1 MFQGLPSALMAV
13 AAALLAGSLHAQ
25 QAQPVAAPARPD
37 PLNAKAVVPPAV
49 HVSPLRAYRPAG
61 DTTVGSWKD
70 ANDTV
75 TRIGGWRT
83 YLREATRPE
92 PAPAA
97 SPASAPASAPA
108 GRARDAHGHH
118 GPR

>member
-1 MFQGLPSALMAV
+1 MFRRLPPALMAA

-25 QAQPVAAPARPD
+25 QAQPAPRPD
-37 PLNAKAVVPPAV
+37 PLDAKAAVPAAV
-49 HVSPLRAYRPAG
+49 HLSPLRAYRPAS
-61 DTTVGSWKD
+61 DTAVGSWRE

-83 YLREATRPE
+83 YLREAAQPE

-97 SPASAPASAPA
+97 PAAAAPASAP
-108 GRARDAHGHH
+108 GRGAHGHKGH
-118 GPR
+118 HAPR